1 MSEATIEVQRRER
14 AGKSES
20 RRLRKSDLIPAVLYG
35 ADKEPIAIQ
44 VPRVTLLD
52 LFKEGGHENRIF
64 LLKLSG
70 TDQTR
75 HAMVRDIQ
83 VDAMTNKITHLDF
96 QRIAMDKKL
105 RVRVHLALEGIPTG
119 VKNDGGILDFVTREV
134 EVECMPNAIPQE
146 IGVDVSRPRRRPA
159 PRRQRNHLAEGR
171 RVPRLGRRGHRL
183 GQARA
188 DGRGR
193 SGRRRCSRRGCRR
206 RSRRAR
212 SHRPRQEGRGEGSL
226 SVTRLIA
233 GLGNPGERYR
243 DTRHNLGFRV
253 VERLRERLGSGAESE
268 ACGAL
273 VSTAGEL
280 LLVRPQTYMNR
291 SGWAVRCLAALHAL
305 PNDRIL
311 VVYDDVALPLGRL
324 RLRPEGS
331 PGGHRGM
338 ESVIASLRGQ
348 DVPRLRLGIAP
359 PAPSAPLAAEAP
371 PAPDGSGPDL
381 AEFVLAPFAAEE
393 RAAVDALVERGA
405 EAALSW
411 AEEGAERAM
420 AKFNALG

>member
-1 MSEATIEVQRRER
+1 M
-14 AGKSES
+14 
-20 RRLRKSDLIPAVLYG
+20 
-35 ADKEPIAIQ
+35 
-44 VPRVTLLD
+44 
-52 LFKEGGHENRIF
+52 
-64 LLKLSG
+64 
-70 TDQTR
+70 
-75 HAMVRDIQ
+75 
-83 VDAMTNKITHLDF
+83 
-96 QRIAMDKKL
+96 
-105 RVRVHLALEGIPTG
+105 
-119 VKNDGGILDFVTREV
+119 
-134 EVECMPNAIPQE
+134 
-146 IGVDVSRPRRRPA
+146 
-159 PRRQRNHLAEGR
+159 
-171 RVPRLGRRGHRL
+171 
-183 GQARA
+183 
-188 DGRGR
+188 
-193 SGRRRCSRRGCRR
+193 
-206 RSRRAR
+206 
-212 SHRPRQEGRGEGSL
+212 
-226 SVTRLIA
+226 
-233 GLGNPGERYR
+233 
-243 DTRHNLGFRV
+243 
-253 VERLRERLGSGAESE
+253 
-268 ACGAL
+268 
-273 VSTAGEL
+273 
-280 LLVRPQTYMNR
+280 
-291 SGWAVRCLAALHAL
+291 RCLAALHAL

>member
-146 IGVDVSRPRRRPA
+146 IGVDVS
-159 PRRQRNHLAEGR
+159 HLG
-171 RVPRLGRRGHRL
+171 V
-183 GQARA
+183 GQHLDASEITWPK
-188 DGRGR
+188 G
-193 SGRRRCSRRGCRR
+193 
-206 RSRRAR
+206 
-212 SHRPRQEGRGEGSL
+212 
-226 SVTRLIA
+226 
-233 GLGNPGERYR
+233 
-243 DTRHNLGFRV
+243 
-253 VERLRERLGSGAESE
+253 VEYLGSAD
-268 ACGAL
+268 A
-273 VSTAGEL
+273 
-280 LLVRPQTYMNR
+280 
-291 SGWAVRCLAALHAL
+291 
-305 PNDRIL
+305 
-311 VVYDDVALPLGRL
+311 
-324 RLRPEGS
+324 
-331 PGGHRGM
+331 
-338 ESVIASLRGQ
+338 VIASVKHARM
-348 DVPRLRLGIAP
+348 
-359 PAPSAPLAAEAP
+359 E
-371 PAPDGSGPDL
+371 
-381 AEFVLAPFAAEE
+381 
-393 RAAVDALVERGA
+393 
-405 EAALSW
+405 EAAP
-411 AEEGAERAM
+411 AAAAAPAEGAAAAPAEPEVIARGKKEE
-420 AKFNALG
+420 AKEA